1 MQNKSKTRKKYGEP
15 YERKHLLRKGDI
27 KLIAKTTGYKYITV
41 VQMLNGE
48 RSINSVVKAVADE
61 LVDNNTLLISTIR
74 KINKRNN
81 E

>member
-15 YERKHLLRKGDI
+15 YERKHLLRNGDI

-41 VQMLNGE
+41 VQMLNGD

-61 LVDNNTLLISTIR
+61 LVNNNTSLISTIR
-74 KINKRNN
+74 KINKRNKG
-81 E
+81 

>member
-41 VQMLNGE
+41 VQMLNGD
-48 RSINSVVKAVADE
+48 RSINGVVKAVADE
-61 LVDNNTLLISTIR
+61 LVKNNASLISTI
-74 KINKRNN
+74 KSINKRNK
-81 E
+81 